1 MGTRERWYK
10 TRKLLVKILK
20 EAKKIFHSGVVNLA

>member
-20 EAKKIFHSGVVNLA
+20 EAKKNISLWCS